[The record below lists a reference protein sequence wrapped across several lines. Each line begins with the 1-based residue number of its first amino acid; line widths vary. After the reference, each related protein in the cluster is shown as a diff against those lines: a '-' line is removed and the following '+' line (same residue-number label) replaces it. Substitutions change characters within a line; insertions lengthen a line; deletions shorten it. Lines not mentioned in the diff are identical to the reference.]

1 MSTVLH
7 AEKIAARLPTWV
19 RIVLV
24 GFVVVIATAVALL
37 GYRYFTAPTTLTVA
51 AGSYDGEAVRLLKG
65 IGSRLASTK
74 SSIRLKVI
82 DTGHA
87 LAAAEAFSAG
97 KVDLAVVRAD
107 VGDLSEA
114 RTVVLVTHGVV
125 LMVAPRGSSIES
137 MADFTGKSIG
147 VVGGEINHRV
157 VDALVKE
164 YDLARTRVQFQ
175 GPRSDRCPTGPSL
188 QASKCAARGD
198 AAHGAVPF
206 AAP

>member
-114 RTVVLVTHGVV
+114 RTVVLVTHGE
-125 LMVAPRGSSIES
+125 VAPRGSSIES

-198 AAHGAVPF
+198 AA
-206 AAP
+206 